1 MANPLVHA
9 IVLLAAIAI
18 PGGLLVYFAW
28 AANKARKKK
37 VKVQKPTPKEART
50 AFEDMF
56 PKDSLRAQ
64 SRRKQLDRVKAFRHR
79 NSKN

>member
-9 IVLLAAIAI
+9 IVLLAAIAV

-37 VKVQKPTPKEART
+37 VKSQMPTPEEARND
-50 AFEDMF
+50 FRDMF
-56 PKDSLRAQ
+56 PPDSLRAQ
-64 SRRKQLDRVKAFRHR
+64 SRLKQLNRAKVFRR
-79 NSKN
+79 KNPQ